1 MIGGKRVS
9 KSHNKV
15 SAFGQVDELN
25 VLVGS
30 SLVFLNNLNK
40 KDFSILSKILV
51 KIQNELFNLG
61 NMLAVDKNVS
71 LENMPQITNE
81 SINQLEDHINY
92 FNNSLEELN
101 SFILPGGNELS
112 IRLHKVR
119 VKCRKVERYIVSIM
133 DKEKFDYV
141 IVKYLNRMSDLFF
154 VLARYAIFKLKDD
167 ELKWN
172 PNY

>member
-1 MIGGKRVS
+1 MIGGKRVP

-30 SLVFLNNLNK
+30 SLVFLNNLNN

-81 SINQLEDHINY
+81 SINQLEDNINY
-92 FNNSLEELN
+92 FNEYDNMFS
-101 SFILPGGNELS
+101 GY
-112 IRLHKVR
+112 K
-119 VKCRKVERYIVSIM
+119 
-133 DKEKFDYV
+133 
-141 IVKYLNRMSDLFF
+141 
-154 VLARYAIFKLKDD
+154 D
-167 ELKWN
+167 ELLKN
-172 PNY
+172 KKY